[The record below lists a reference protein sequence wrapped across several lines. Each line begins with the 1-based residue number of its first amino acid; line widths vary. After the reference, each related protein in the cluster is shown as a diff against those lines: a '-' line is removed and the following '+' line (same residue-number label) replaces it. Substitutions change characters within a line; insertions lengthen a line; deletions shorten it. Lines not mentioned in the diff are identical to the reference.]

1 MSARLRVGV
10 VGCGMIGRRRAAEVA
25 ANPDTECVVVADP
38 VERAA
43 SETAAA
49 AGAAATGDWRRVV
62 ERPDVDAVV
71 VATPNGL
78 LAEIAVA
85 ALSAGK
91 HVLVE
96 KPMGRSLAEAE
107 RMRAAAC
114 AAGRGLK
121 GGVNHRHHPALA
133 EARGR
138 VTEGAIGD
146 VIK

>member
-1 MSARLRVGV
+1 MATLARAAGADSRLGSVHPATHRPTRPRDGLAMSARLRVGV

-71 VATPNGL
+71 VATPNG
-78 LAEIAVA
+78 
-85 ALSAGK
+85 
-91 HVLVE
+91 
-96 KPMGRSLAEAE
+96 
-107 RMRAAAC
+107 
-114 AAGRGLK
+114 
-121 GGVNHRHHPALA
+121 
-133 EARGR
+133 
-138 VTEGAIGD
+138 
-146 VIK
+146 